1 MCAEVKHGA
10 LGAAR
15 CRRLQQARLLMRVSI
30 FLAVIVGLGAGQ
42 AWAQDAVSVLCS
54 SNPAY
59 SATVMRSVLEAQ
71 LEKDHDPALDAE
83 APEQMAAEASA
94 QGIKDCAAELQRDQK
109 LNQAL
114 AALTGADLQVGWDA
128 YNTACADRTGS
139 KAACVKAEVGSVR
152 ALKRMMA
159 TNDPPGAKALV
170 ETCELVLKTD
180 PAMTDW
186 RECVDTALSVHAPA
200 AVAAKCKIAV
210 PWHTAKSG
218 AEAGTLV
225 SACLR
230 AP

>member
-1 MCAEVKHGA
+1 
-10 LGAAR
+10 
-15 CRRLQQARLLMRVSI
+15 MRFSI
-30 FLAVIVGLGAGQ
+30 FLAAIVCLGAVP
-42 AWAQDAVSVLCS
+42 AWAQDAASALCS

-83 APEQMAAEASA
+83 PPEQMAAEASA
-94 QGIKDCAAELQRDQK
+94 QGIKDCATELQRDQP
-109 LNQAL
+109 LDQVL
-114 AALTGADLQVGWDA
+114 AGLSGADLQVGWDA
-128 YNTACADRTGS
+128 YNTACADHTGS

-159 TNDPPGAKALV
+159 TNDPPGSKALV

-186 RECVDTALSVHAPA
+186 RECVDTALSVHATA
-200 AVAAKCKIAV
+200 AVAAKCKTAV

-218 AEAGTLV
+218 AQAGALV
-225 SACLR
+225 SACLH